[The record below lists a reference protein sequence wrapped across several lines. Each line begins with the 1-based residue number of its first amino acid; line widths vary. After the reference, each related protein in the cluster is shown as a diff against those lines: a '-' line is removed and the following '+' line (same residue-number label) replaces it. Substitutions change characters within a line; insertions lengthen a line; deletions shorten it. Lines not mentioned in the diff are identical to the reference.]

1 MSAETSGAGAEY
13 RSREFIPAGVIAVVV
28 LGGASGWLL
37 RGWLQ
42 RRFGMAVEPA
52 LLAAVAP
59 GVLAGIAVLWAV
71 LRWRPRMDAEQR
83 RPMAAAAEPKRRRH
97 RVWVIVMLCMLLL
110 EQLADWPMEFPGA
123 GPGGESWSLVL
134 LVFVIL
140 VDGVH
145 DILPSRGATPGRAEP
160 DQAERRAALRMGL
173 LAMMV
178 LGGLAAAV
186 SVRWPGG
193 AVRVWLAVP
202 LAGVL
207 AAEVRMATLPRWTA
221 RVAGDAV

>member
-1 MSAETSGAGAEY
+1 MSAGTSGAGAEY

-42 RRFGMAVEPA
+42 GRFGMAVGSA

-83 RPMAAAAEPKRRRH
+83 RRVAAAAEPKRRRH
-97 RVWVIVMLCMLLL
+97 RVWVIFMLCMLLL
-110 EQLADWPMEFPGA
+110 GQLVDSPVGLFGV
-123 GPGGESWSLVL
+123 GPGGESWRVL
-134 LVFVIL
+134 LMVFVIL
-140 VDGVH
+140 VDGAH
-145 DILPSRGATPGRAEP
+145 DVLPSRGAPPGRAEP
-160 DQAERRAALRMGL
+160 DQAERLEALRVGL
-173 LAMMV
+173 LAAVV
-178 LGGLAAAV
+178 LGGVAAAV
-186 SVRWPGG
+186 SVRWPGV
-193 AVRVWLAVP
+193 AARAWLAVP
-202 LAGVL
+202 LGGVL

-221 RVAGDAV
+221 GDAV